1 LTDPGSPSGIPAL
14 VLPIQTEAKTEKRNM
29 IALFVRDEDMKEL
42 WGRASKAKRKII
54 TSINTASTA
63 EELLN

>member
-1 LTDPGSPSGIPAL
+1 
-14 VLPIQTEAKTEKRNM
+14 M

-42 WGRASKAKRKII
+42 WERASKAKREII